1 MELIQL
7 PKILKYMLWG
17 TSYREG
23 EAAGFIEDQIS
34 QELILAYIQMVSPEI
49 HLLLNDVSAAAGLR
63 GKIFEN
69 WNFDLSNTYG
79 KTDSIT
85 IFKTLQMRPREK
97 SPTEF
102 DVED

>member
-1 MELIQL
+1 
-7 PKILKYMLWG
+7 MLWG

-34 QELILAYIQMVSPEI
+34 QELILHYIQMVSYLKP
-49 HLLLNDVSAAAGLR
+49 HSTNDVSAAAGLR
-63 GKIFEN
+63 GKIEN

-85 IFKTLQMRPREK
+85 IFKTLQMRP
-97 SPTEF
+97 
-102 DVED
+102 